1 MKPAPWAGFWWSWG
15 YRRCWCTKLD
25 FDFLVAR
32 EKIRS
37 VLRGIQGCPRKSHVW
52 LITEKKL
59 YFNFFYF
66 TSWHPNLSHYIII
79 MGITKRG
86 KNLRDSLRKL
96 DASKDKGRVFGGV
109 SHFVLRVRNLSDL
122 LSYLGN
128 ATLRTLREGD
138 GDILP
143 LFPNLGRGSLCNM
156 VNTLCPSLQTKEKQ
170 WKN

>member
-1 MKPAPWAGFWWSWG
+1 MRMNHKP
-15 YRRCWCTKLD
+15 
-25 FDFLVAR
+25 
-32 EKIRS
+32 
-37 VLRGIQGCPRKSHVW
+37 QKSD
-52 LITEKKL
+52 LEL
-59 YFNFFYF
+59 LSLFF
-66 TSWHPNLSHYIII
+66 SP
-79 MGITKRG
+79 KRG

-122 LSYLGN
+122 ISYLGN

-156 VNTLCPSLQTKEKQ
+156 VNTLCPFTTNKGETMKKLINDLSSEIAYLLDNPTTSSIYMVEEEVIANIQDLVTKLEK
-170 WKN
+170 KINNEH